1 MVALLRMPNRISPD
15 AGRERRV
22 FPRKEVHCRV
32 QGKRID
38 HSVIARREPFLSLAT
53 QDVSVGGVG
62 AFSDR
67 PLDVGERVTLFF
79 PPQGVQ
85 RGWDAY
91 GRVLRCDASA
101 MGWRVAIEF
110 DPLPAA

>member
-1 MVALLRMPNRISPD
+1 MVALLRMPNRMSLD
-15 AGRERRV
+15 ANRERRV
-22 FPRKEVHCRV
+22 FPRKEVQCRV
-32 QGKRID
+32 QGKRMD
-38 HSVIARREPFLSLAT
+38 HSVSARREPFLSLST
-53 QDVSVGGVG
+53 QDVSLGGVA

-67 PLDVGERVTLFF
+67 PLDVGERVSLFF
-79 PPQGVQ
+79 PPQGPQ

-91 GRVLRCDASA
+91 GRILRCDASP